1 MKKTIQFH
9 WCMCLNAS
17 LVNLISHMSNS
28 ASRLKTSDFSIIE
41 KFVDAGRGA
50 GYVLDFTDPTFSQF
64 FRDEIGL
71 NIDDPCFC
79 TEGRSKWKRLRSFL
93 RAYDAPTILK
103 TLVALWEYRSAVPG
117 LAKRRPL
124 DPEIEV
130 SYRRIVERFGGN
142 LPGKTAAPAPI
153 ESIPSASILERLK
166 EQLIEISKMESQKR
180 GYAFEVFLKDIFDS
194 YGLAGKAAFRLTGE
208 QIDGSF
214 VFEHQTYLLE
224 AKWQNHKTA
233 AKDLR
238 DFHGKLD
245 SKADW
250 ARGLFVSNSGFTQ
263 EGLESFGNGKRIICM
278 DGLDL
283 YEIFH
288 NRRSF
293 VEVLRLKLRAA
304 VETGRPFVSVRDLF
318 IS

>member
-1 MKKTIQFH
+1 MS
-9 WCMCLNAS
+9 LN
-17 LVNLISHMSNS
+17 

-41 KFVDAGRGA
+41 KFVDAGRGP

-64 FRDEIGL
+64 FRDEIGI
-71 NIDDPCFC
+71 NIDDPKYA

-93 RAYDAPTILK
+93 QAPDASMVLK
-103 TLVALWEYRSAVPG
+103 TLVALWEYRSAVPE
-117 LAKRRPL
+117 LAKRHPL
-124 DPEIEV
+124 DTETED
-130 SYRRIVERFGGN
+130 SYLRIVERFGGS
-142 LPGKTAAPAPI
+142 LPGKVSAPAPLEPMPP
-153 ESIPSASILERLK
+153 ESVLARLK
-166 EQLIEISKMESQKR
+166 EQLIEISKMQPQPR
-180 GYAFEVFLKDIFDS
+180 GYAYETFLKDVFDA

-224 AKWQNHKTA
+224 AKWQNDKTA

-250 ARGLFVSNSGFTQ
+250 ARGLFVSNSGFTD
-263 EGLESFGNGKRIICM
+263 EGLQSFGNGKRIICM

-288 NRRSF
+288 NQRSF

-304 VETGRPFVSVRDLF
+304 VETGRPFVSVREF
-318 IS
+318 FVT